1 MLKIDMHVH
10 TWYSDSDGSVDEV
23 LEVARLKGLDG
34 LAVTDHK
41 TVAGAHEALRKR
53 GKLIVIPGE
62 EITTTQGEILALGIR
77 KRIPER
83 LPITDAILRI
93 HMQGGL
99 AIVPH
104 PTVSFFS
111 RLSKNPQNYL
121 IDGLEVFS
129 AITPLPGYFLRKNLE
144 LARRLRV
151 GITAGSD
158 SHSVE
163 TVGDAYTIVYSESRD
178 LRDILQ
184 AVKLGNTSVGGGPS
198 KLIFK
203 FRMIERVFAHL
214 FYG

>member
-1 MLKIDMHVH
+1 MHVH
-10 TWYSDSDGSVDEV
+10 TWYSDSNGSVDEV
-23 LEVARLKGLDG
+23 LEAAQLKGLDG

-41 TVAGAHEALRKR
+41 TLAGAYEALSKR
-53 GKLIVIPGE
+53 GRLIIIPGE
-62 EITTTQGEILALGIR
+62 EISTTQGEILALGIR
-77 KRIPER
+77 RRIPER
-83 LPITDAILRI
+83 LPITDAIRRI
-93 HMQGGL
+93 HTQGGL
-99 AIVPH
+99 AVVPH
-104 PTVSFFS
+104 PTVPFFS
-111 RLSKNPQNYL
+111 KLRTNPQNYM

-129 AITPLPGYFLRKNLE
+129 AITPLPGYFLKKNLE

-151 GITAGSD
+151 SITAGSD

-184 AVKLGNTSVGGGPS
+184 AVKLGQTSVGGGPS

-203 FRMIERVFAHL
+203 FKMIKGVFAHL